1 LKSQLK
7 FNITADFQAIIVHL
21 LSVVGAIFL
30 KGFKEV
36 INVAVFLVAV
46 YLLLS
51 AVITSVAL
59 LHVVE
64 NPHLFVNWKHA
75 VYSSHGSLV
84 AMIGVFLILFP
95 KLALGLSGFETGVAV
110 MPLIKGVDLAD
121 RV

>member
-1 LKSQLK
+1 M
-7 FNITADFQAIIVHL
+7 HL

-64 NPHLFVNWKHA
+64 NPIFSSLEARRLFI
-75 VYSSHGSLV
+75 SRQPG
-84 AMIGVFLILFP
+84 GDDRGLFDSVSQTC
-95 KLALGLSGFETGVAV
+95 LETFR
-110 MPLIKGVDLAD
+110 L
-121 RV
+121 